1 MRIVYLEPF
10 SGISGDMMLGA
21 LLDLGLD
28 FEQLEGQL
36 RLLEF
41 GGFDI
46 SRQKCSRAGI
56 QATRFVVTVPE
67 SDSLTH
73 GAGHEHRSFRQIRE
87 IISSSGLSAWVKE
100 KSIGAFCRLA
110 EAEGKIHDKPTD
122 EVHFHEVGAVDS
134 IIDIVGTMICMER
147 LAPATVLSSPVNLG
161 QGTVECRHG
170 TYPVPGPATQ
180 ELLKDVPTYSNSVA
194 GELTT
199 PTGAALLATLVDR
212 YGPRPLMKIQ
222 STGYGAGARDFKAS
236 ANVLRVT
243 IGEEVETREEA
254 EEAVRL
260 IALKPGEE
268 EVLVIESAIDD
279 MNPQIFG
286 YFQERALKEGALDVY
301 VTPVQMKKNRP
312 GFQLTVVCAP
322 SSLDSLARLI
332 FAETT
337 TIGIRFSLA
346 QRRTLRREYR
356 QVQTEYGTVTV
367 KISSLD
373 GQRMNFVPE
382 YEDCRRLAEERGVA
396 LKEVQ
401 AAATRA
407 YLEVAG

>member
-1 MRIVYLEPF
+1 M
-10 SGISGDMMLGA
+10 
-21 LLDLGLD
+21 
-28 FEQLEGQL
+28 
-36 RLLEF
+36 
-41 GGFDI
+41 
-46 SRQKCSRAGI
+46 
-56 QATRFVVTVPE
+56 
-67 SDSLTH
+67 
-73 GAGHEHRSFRQIRE
+73 
-87 IISSSGLSAWVKE
+87 
-100 KSIGAFCRLA
+100 
-110 EAEGKIHDKPTD
+110 
-122 EVHFHEVGAVDS
+122 
-134 IIDIVGTMICMER
+134 
-147 LAPATVLSSPVNLG
+147 
-161 QGTVECRHG
+161 
-170 TYPVPGPATQ
+170 
-180 ELLKDVPTYSNSVA
+180 PTYSNSVA

-279 MNPQIFG
+279 MNPQNVG

>member
-28 FEQLEGQL
+28 FDQLEGQL

-41 GGFDI
+41 GRFHI

-67 SDSLTH
+67 SESLSH
-73 GAGHEHRSFRQIRE
+73 GAAHEHRSFRQIRE
-87 IISSSGLSAWVKE
+87 IISGSGLSGWVKE
-100 KSIGAFCRLA
+100 KSVEAFCRLA
-110 EAEGKIHDKPTD
+110 EAEGKIHDKPKD
-122 EVHFHEVGAVDS
+122 DVHFHEVGAVDS
-134 IIDIVGTMICMER
+134 IVDIVGTMICMEH
-147 LAPATVLSSPVNLG
+147 LAPARVLSSPVNLG

-170 TYPVPGPATQ
+170 TYPVPAPATQ
-180 ELLKDVPTYSNSVA
+180 ELLKGVPTYSNSAV

-199 PTGAALLATLVDR
+199 PTGAALLSTLVER

-222 STGYGAGARDFKAS
+222 STGYGAGARDLKAS

-243 IGEEVETREEA
+243 IGEEMA
-254 EEAVRL
+254 EPELAVRL
-260 IALKPGEE
+260 LSGEE
-268 EVLVIESAIDD
+268 EVLVIEAAIDD

-286 YFQERALKEGALDVY
+286 YFQERALKQGALDVY

-337 TIGIRFSLA
+337 TIGIRFSVA

-356 QVQTEYGTVTV
+356 QVQTEYGAVTI

-407 YLEVAG
+407 YLELAR

>member
-1 MRIVYLEPF
+1 
-10 SGISGDMMLGA
+10 
-21 LLDLGLD
+21 
-28 FEQLEGQL
+28 
-36 RLLEF
+36 
-41 GGFDI
+41 
-46 SRQKCSRAGI
+46 
-56 QATRFVVTVPE
+56 
-67 SDSLTH
+67 
-73 GAGHEHRSFRQIRE
+73 
-87 IISSSGLSAWVKE
+87 
-100 KSIGAFCRLA
+100 
-110 EAEGKIHDKPTD
+110 
-122 EVHFHEVGAVDS
+122 
-134 IIDIVGTMICMER
+134 
-147 LAPATVLSSPVNLG
+147 
-161 QGTVECRHG
+161 
-170 TYPVPGPATQ
+170 
-180 ELLKDVPTYSNSVA
+180 
-194 GELTT
+194 
-199 PTGAALLATLVDR
+199 
-212 YGPRPLMKIQ
+212 
-222 STGYGAGARDFKAS
+222 
-236 ANVLRVT
+236 VLRVT

>member
-28 FEQLEGQL
+28 FEQFEGQL

-41 GGFDI
+41 GKFHI
-46 SRQKCSRAGI
+46 SKQKCSRAGI
-56 QATRFVVTVPE
+56 QATRFVVTLPE
-67 SDSLTH
+67 SESLSH

-87 IISSSGLSAWVKE
+87 IISSSGLSGWVKG
-100 KSIGAFCRLA
+100 KSIEAFSRLA
-110 EAEGKIHDKPTD
+110 EAEGKIHDKPKD
-122 EVHFHEVGAVDS
+122 DVHFHEVGAVDS
-134 IIDIVGTMICMER
+134 IVDIVGTMICMEC
-147 LAPATVLSSPVNLG
+147 LAPARVLSSPVNLG
-161 QGTVECRHG
+161 QGTVECQHG

-180 ELLKDVPTYSNSVA
+180 ELLKDAPVYSNAIV

-199 PTGAALLATLVDR
+199 PTGAALLATLVER
-212 YGPRPLMKIQ
+212 YGPRPLMKIE

-243 IGEEVETREEA
+243 VGEEVETREEA
-254 EEAVRL
+254 EEAMRL
-260 IALKPGEE
+260 PALKPGEE

-286 YFQERALKEGALDVY
+286 YFQERALKQGALDVY

-356 QVQTEYGTVTV
+356 QVETEYGTITI

-407 YLEVAG
+407 YLEVAS